1 MSCIFCSTS
10 DDLNTEMTI
19 KLDNGDKVTVYV
31 CDNHAINATVQAV
44 KDAHA
49 SRQNQIDQ
57 LIEQAK
63 KLGLHVAEQ
72 ELPVVVS
79 KPTAA
84 SNAVQPA
91 NIGQMTP
98 QVEESTGKLEKKP
111 VVITPSSAPS
121 NDMDG
126 DDIISTEV
134 IDSSKGMQSVG
145 GASGGHMVD
154 SHGSHDFASL
164 EDQLPEDVRR
174 GKIKMEMMEGRG
186 GQPLAIPKKRMDG
199 TGTTRINIVKT
210 GGDTAL
216 QERFKTMASS
226 ENPADFRNGYQ
237 SSSRDCPICKGTGF
251 ATNAGEE
258 IQCPKCDGVGII
270 Y

>member
-31 CDNHAINATVQAV
+31 CDDHAINATVQAV

-98 QVEESTGKLEKKP
+98 QIEESTGKLEKKP
-111 VVITPSSAPS
+111 VVITPGSVPS

-126 DDIISTEV
+126 DDIVSTEV
-134 IDSSKGMQSVG
+134 IDSSKGMKSVG

-154 SHGSHDFASL
+154 SHGSHDFSSL

-251 ATNAGEE
+251 TTNAGEE